1 MGKTI
6 LELFKGSPQDK
17 QVKAERET
25 FLEQETSG
33 IRIGSLV
40 EANNPLIYG
49 NEATRI
55 ALRSTPL
62 VEEMKSKTDGSGGDG
77 GLIGGKISDA
87 RNFVNDKLGI
97 PSAQTPTR
105 LVDKIK
111 KLKSS
116 DVINTDVVSSNAT
129 GFGKFLKDSGGGNPT
144 TLGKQ
149 ALGNGIGKAKDAIR
163 GKLFGGGQGVGQ
175 NPIKSIKDV
184 TGEKEE
190 LDYTNT
196 NTYSDV
202 LKTKTLPNGKP
213 GRDYKNEGDPSFFQK
228 VGGTAEEFTGIDLSL
243 VSPING
249 TKRKDTNGRFGKSE
263 YAYEDIRYSYRQPT
277 PYDPTRTYTR
287 NGDGQLNGI
296 VANSLTKKYGMNNGS
311 DSINLLGSGDYDS
324 LDDYG
329 RALNTSGD
337 VIGEDLVPFNIGKY
351 GEKKTPF
358 RSIITGISETVSP
371 GWSSNKMLGNPFSFY
386 TYTGVERSLTF
397 VLKIVCYSPLELA
410 TNWEKMETLTKMAYP
425 SITKSNLVNPPIIEF
440 RLGDIYYNKVG
451 FIESLT
457 NTIPDNSTWETDGEL
472 GYLPKFIDCSITIKF
487 IEDTSVLNSLYG
499 YKKSKAAIDKINEA
513 NNSKEFKPDSLVS
526 DRAGNGDATLNS
538 RFNIDKPEPIKVNAR
553 GITKVGN
560 TNIIKTNMSGLAK
573 LGTGGSIITPQATA
587 EGLSPTIKSQSS
599 ISDKLGGKT
608 PSESIKEA
616 ESKNNIT
623 TEQATAIASYKALAD
638 KVEVISQSQLPKD
651 VSIPFYLKYVNSIY
665 IKASANDGYE
675 QIVQVS
681 PTGNKL
687 MVYQKEV

>member
-17 QVKAERET
+17 SVKAERET

-33 IRIGSLV
+33 IRISSLV
-40 EANNPLIYG
+40 EVNNPLIYG

-62 VEEMKSKTDGSGGDG
+62 VEEMKQGANGGEADN

-105 LVDKIK
+105 LVDKIE

-116 DVINTDVVSSNAT
+116 DVIDTDIIGSNGT

-163 GKLFGGGQGVGQ
+163 GKLFGEGQDIGSVVGD
-175 NPIKSIKDV
+175 NV
-184 TGEKEE
+184 E

-202 LKTKTLPNGKP
+202 LKTETLPDGTP
-213 GRDYKNEGDPSFFQK
+213 GRNYKNEG
-228 VGGTAEEFTGIDLSL
+228 GLAEEFKGIDLSL
-243 VSPING
+243 VSPVNG
-249 TKRKDTNGRFGKSE
+249 TKRKSNPQSGEVAGRFGKSE

-277 PYDPTRTYTR
+277 PYDPIRTYTR
-287 NGDGQLNGI
+287 NKDGQLNGI
-296 VANSLTKKYGMNNGS
+296 VDNSLTKKYGMNNGS
-311 DSINLLGSGDYDS
+311 DSINLLGSGDYES
-324 LDDYG
+324 LDEYG
-329 RALNTSGD
+329 RALNSSGE

-351 GEKKTPF
+351 GKKKTPF

-371 GWSSNKMLGNPFSFY
+371 GWNSNKMLGNPFSFY
-386 TYTGVERSLTF
+386 TYTGVERNVTF
-397 VLKIVCYSPLELA
+397 TLKIVCYSPLELA

-425 SITKSNLVNPPIIEF
+425 SITKSNLVNPPVIEF
-440 RLGDIYYNKVG
+440 RLGDMYYDKVG

-499 YKKSKAAIDKINEA
+499 YKKSKAAIDKINEE
-513 NNSKEFKPDSLVS
+513 NDTKGYNSDSLVS
-526 DRAGNGDATLNS
+526 DRAGNGDATLSS
-538 RFNIDKPEPIKVNAR
+538 RFNIDKPKPIKVNAR

-560 TNIIKTNMSGLAK
+560 TDIIKPNMSGLAK
-573 LGTGGSIITPQATA
+573 LGTGGSVITPQATE
-587 EGLSPTIKSQSS
+587 EGISPTIKSQSS

-608 PSESIKEA
+608 PAEKIKDL
-616 ESKNNIT
+616 ESKENLTSVQSTIVAGLLLKGYKKYTGSTLGEYKERNNDNGMVMYYKSDAFDDTVVRISSKGEVVGPYST
-623 TEQATAIASYKALAD
+623 IAGS
-638 KVEVISQSQLPKD
+638 E
-651 VSIPFYLKYVNSIY
+651 
-665 IKASANDGYE
+665 IK
-675 QIVQVS
+675 
-681 PTGNKL
+681 
-687 MVYQKEV
+687 